1 MPPENRSR
9 EVLRGR
15 RVRLVGAVAV
25 HVIFAAVVT
34 WPLLRDMS
42 THVAGDQG
50 DPILNT
56 AILVWNATTLPFSEQ
71 WWNAPHY
78 FPTQGV
84 TTFTENLLG
93 VYPISS
99 PIYWLTANPV
109 LAYNVA
115 LFLTWPLSG
124 LAIFLLVRRLTDHDA
139 AAFLAGLMFAFNP
152 MRGVAVFH
160 IQTLATYGIPF
171 GLVGLHGYLADQ
183 RRGWLVLFGLAW
195 IQQGFANGYYILYG
209 GLIFG
214 LWLLYYC
221 STRSAFRHAGAI
233 LVAWAVSS
241 LALVPMLLRYR
252 AVHDVM
258 GMHRSINEI
267 LYFSASPHSWF
278 EVGDITWLWHWV
290 LPSGKDNLF
299 PGLMIVALTVAG
311 IGHALTRGR
320 EPSSS
325 HWLHGRLRSVLWAV
339 AAVSV
344 ASIVWVLWSGP
355 VDTMVGPIAVKM
367 RSLDRGLVVLAL
379 DGVLLAVSTS
389 SIRRA
394 VSSRSHLIF
403 YSAGILVFAILAC
416 GPILRVDERPIL
428 DPAPYGWLMLL
439 PGFNELR
446 VPTQIK
452 MIHLVCL
459 AVAAGLSFARIS
471 PQRTRKGLVACGLC
485 ALAIAME
492 GWFTAMPLDNSVP
505 LWSVVEPSDRSE
517 PILELPLGPG
527 FDGAPTLR
535 ASVHHRRVMN
545 GVSGYDPP
553 YYVALKAGL
562 AAHDPDLLA
571 AIGSIGPID
580 IVVDGSAD
588 PDGAHLRYAAS
599 AAGAERVGTDGVRT
613 VFRVPRAAAPSELGQ
628 ALHIMGV
635 QAVRNAATSSLM
647 IDGDRATG
655 WGDYPQRPDGWVIA
669 TLASPQPVAGVA
681 TSIGDFLLDFPRR
694 LAIDTSIDNETWE
707 PAWEGPTFGHT
718 FLGFIR
724 APRDAELRFSFSPRE
739 ARFVRL
745 RQLDTSTTMWRISE
759 LTIHAPVSR

>member
-1 MPPENRSR
+1 MRQHSIVSEAAHARGFR
-9 EVLRGR
+9 LLAAIGAYVLLAG
-15 RVRLVGAVAV
+15 VE
-25 HVIFAAVVT
+25 T
-34 WPLLRDMS
+34 WPLLRDMG

-50 DPILNT
+50 DPILNA

-78 FPTQGV
+78 FPTMGV

-99 PIYWLTANPV
+99 PIYWLTANPL

-124 LAIFLLVRRLTDHDA
+124 LAVFLLVRRLVDRDD

-152 MRGVAVFH
+152 MRGVAVYH

-214 LWLLYYC
+214 LWLVYYC
-221 STRSAFRHAGAI
+221 STRSGLRHAVAI
-233 LVAWAVSS
+233 VIAWAVSS
-241 LALVPMLLRYR
+241 LALVPMLLKYR
-252 AVHDVM
+252 AVHDFM

-267 LYFSASPHSWF
+267 LYFSASPRSWA
-278 EVGDITWLWHWV
+278 EVGDISWLWHWV

-299 PGLMIVALTVAG
+299 PGLMVVALTVAG
-311 IGHALTRGR
+311 IGHALGRGR
-320 EPSSS
+320 EPWSAG
-325 HWLHGRLRSVLWAV
+325 WLNGRVRGALWAI
-339 AAVSV
+339 AGASL
-344 ASIVWVLWSGP
+344 ASIMWVLWSGP
-355 VDTMVGPIAVKM
+355 VDTTIGPIAVKI
-367 RSLDRGLVVLAL
+367 RNLDRSLVVLAL
-379 DGVLLAVSTS
+379 AGLLLSVSTP

-394 VSSRSHLIF
+394 VSSRSHLLF

-428 DPAPYGWLMLL
+428 NPAPYGWLMAL

-459 AVAAGLSFARIS
+459 AVAAGLSFARLS
-471 PQRTRKGLVACGLC
+471 PRRTRTGLVACGLC
-485 ALAIAME
+485 ASAIALE
-492 GWFTAMPLDNSVP
+492 GWFTAMPLDKSVP
-505 LWSVVEPSDRSE
+505 LWSVVEPPDRSE

-562 AAHDPDLLA
+562 AAHDPDLMT
-571 AIGSIGPID
+571 AIASIGPLD

-588 PDGAHLRYAAS
+588 PEGAHLRYAA
-599 AAGAERVGTDGVRT
+599 AATGAERVGTDGVRT
-613 VFRVPRAAAPSELGQ
+613 VFRVPRAEVPSELGH
-628 ALHIMGV
+628 ALRIVSV
-635 QAVRNAATSSLM
+635 QAVRNETTSSLM

-655 WGDYPQRPDGWVIA
+655 WGDYPQKPDGWVIA
-669 TLASPQPVAGVA
+669 TLASTARVAGVT

-694 LAIDTSIDNETWE
+694 LAIDASTDSETWE
-707 PAWEGPTFGHT
+707 TAWEGPTFAHT

-724 APRDAELRFSFSPRE
+724 APRDADLRFSFSPRA

-745 RQLDTSTTMWRISE
+745 RQLETYTTMWRISE